1 MKKYILPVAILV
13 ASISFAPTANAQTKE
28 VSKAPTQEQEASYKE
43 IQLSE
48 VPAAI
53 TKALQDAYPTAVLH
67 KASISAAKE
76 YQLEVEVEGQRG
88 LLFADANGNWIKK

>member
-1 MKKYILPVAILV
+1 MKKFILSVTILV
-13 ASISFAPTANAQTKE
+13 ASVSFAPTANAQTKE
-28 VSKAPTQEQEASYKE
+28 VDKSAQQEQETVFKE

-48 VPAAI
+48 VPSAV

-67 KASISAAKE
+67 KASINAAKE